1 MRKTLVTL
9 SLLVATAAGLPARL
23 AALEA
28 PAAALQQGDREL
40 DYAVQL
46 FRRGGEGEAREAAQI
61 CSRKNTV
68 EAVEVLLD
76 VFNTDG
82 VGPGGLWAAHYR
94 DIVWE
99 ELPNITNPYARARV
113 ELELKKGKNP
123 WVRAWCAQAL
133 GLYGE
138 QDWAPTLIKSLRDKD
153 PLVRAFSAQ
162 ALGRLDLSSTGP
174 ATLKA
179 EKALIKVSRGKTP
192 MERAN
197 AWITLATLMPGTWVP
212 QYLEAIEGGTKD
224 PDGGARCAML
234 GALPE
239 IAPAEVESTS
249 ALCLSDTDWRVR
261 LQAVDHLGAARSKT
275 AVDRLIGATADGR
288 PVVALRAID
297 YLQRLT
303 GQKYRVTE
311 GWANWWQ
318 ANRETFVFPEGDAL
332 EAPKGG
338 GDETVA
344 VYNGIQVTSD
354 HVAFLI
360 DKSREM
366 ENQLRSAGSIKDL
379 FAHKQLSEVLAKLS
393 EDVVFN
399 VYTYQ
404 LEVEVFN
411 KKGPVPLTAKNLKKA
426 LEFTERQEVGNAK
439 DIWQV
444 LEMVISDPEIDTI
457 YLLSSGEPDT
467 GKFVHWNRVTEHLK
481 ELNRFH
487 MVTVHAIAYTDN
499 DWYREQLEKIAEAG
513 NGEFTAFD

>member
-1 MRKTLVTL
+1 MRSLTLL
-9 SLLVATAAGLPARL
+9 PLLLVVLASWAQAA
-23 AALEA
+23 A
-28 PAAALQQGDREL
+28 PAPQKGDREL
-40 DYAVQL
+40 DYAEQL
-46 FRRGGEGEAREAAQI
+46 FRRGGEPTAREAAQI

-68 EAVEVLLD
+68 EAVEVLLE

-82 VGPGGLWAAHYR
+82 VGPAGLWSAHYR

-113 ELELKKGKNP
+113 ELELKKGKRA

-133 GLYGE
+133 GIYGE

-153 PLVRAFSAQ
+153 AEVRAAAAL
-162 ALGRLDLSSTGP
+162 ALGKLDLSATGP

-179 EKALIKVSRGKTP
+179 EKALIKVSHGKTP

-197 AWITLATLMPGTWVP
+197 AWITLATLMPEKWVP
-212 QYLEAIEGGTKD
+212 QFLGAIEGRAKD
-224 PDGGARCAML
+224 EDGGARCAML
-234 GALPE
+234 GALPA
-239 IAPAEVESTS
+239 IAPEEVESTS
-249 ALCLSDTDWRVR
+249 ALALGDEDWRVR
-261 LQAVDHLGAARSKT
+261 LQAVDHLGVARSKT
-275 AVDRLIGATADGR
+275 AVDRLIGATGDGR
-288 PVVALRAID
+288 PTVALRAVG
-297 YLQRLT
+297 YLQALT
-303 GQKYRVTE
+303 GQKYRQTG
-311 GWANWWQ
+311 GWASWWQ
-318 ANRETFVFPEGDAL
+318 QNRETFVFPEGDAL
-332 EAPKGG
+332 EAPTTG

-360 DKSREM
+360 DKSQEM
-366 ENQLRSAGSIKDL
+366 EQQLKSAGSIKDL
-379 FAHKQLSEVLAKLS
+379 FAHKQLAEVLAKLS
-393 EDVVFN
+393 EEVVFN

-411 KKGPVPLTAKNLKKA
+411 KKGPVPLTEKNLKKA
-426 LEFTERQEVGNAK
+426 LEFTEKQNVGNAK

-467 GKFVHWNRVTEHLK
+467 GKYVHWNRVTEHLID
-481 ELNRFH
+481 LNRFH
-487 MVTVHAIAYTDN
+487 KVTVHTIAYTDN
-499 DWYREQLEKIAEAG
+499 GWYREQLEKIAEAG